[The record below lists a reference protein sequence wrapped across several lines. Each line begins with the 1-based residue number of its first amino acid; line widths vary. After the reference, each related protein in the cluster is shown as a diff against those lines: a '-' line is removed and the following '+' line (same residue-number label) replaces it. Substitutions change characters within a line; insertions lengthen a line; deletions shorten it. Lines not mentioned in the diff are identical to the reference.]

1 MYYNVFYYSFND
13 FNKKWFNFYSSLG
26 LIYYYYLMDFI
37 LFLLSIFKFII
48 I

>member
-1 MYYNVFYYSFND
+1 MIQFLFD
-13 FNKKWFNFYSSLG
+13 SSLG

-37 LFLLSIFKFII
+37 LFLLSIFEFII